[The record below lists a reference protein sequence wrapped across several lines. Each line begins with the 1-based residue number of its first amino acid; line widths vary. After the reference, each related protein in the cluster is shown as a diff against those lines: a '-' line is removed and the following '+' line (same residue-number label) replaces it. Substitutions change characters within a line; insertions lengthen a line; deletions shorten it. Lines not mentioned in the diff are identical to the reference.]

1 MTLEQRLDHV
11 EQQNE
16 RILQQNQR
24 IERKNRRLTT
34 ALTLTV
40 VAMCAGVTMAAIK
53 LPTDEEIMFDELIA
67 RSGTFGSISALDIIL
82 HNASGKPLVK
92 IDGQVG
98 SIQIR
103 DYDTN
108 EVVVK
113 IGSSGYGLNDETFGY
128 IDTYSSS
135 GAPQVHVGSTI
146 EGQGRI
152 ETYGSDRKGKGR
164 TLKPGP

>member
-1 MTLEQRLDHV
+1 MTIEQRLDQL
-11 EQQNE
+11 EQQT
-16 RILQQNQR
+16 QR

-34 ALTLTV
+34 ALTV
-40 VAMCAGVTMAAIK
+40 MGVAMCALVTVAAIK
-53 LPTDEEIMFDELIA
+53 LPTDEQIIFDELIA
-67 RSGTFGSISALDIIL
+67 QSGKFASISALDIIL
-82 HNASGKPLVK
+82 HNTSGKPLVK

-152 ETYGSDRKGKGR
+152 ETYGSDGKGEGR
-164 TLKPGP
+164 PLQRD

>member
-1 MTLEQRLDHV
+1 MQTIEERLEQL
-11 EQQNE
+11 E
-16 RILQQNQR
+16 LQNQR
-24 IERKNRRLTT
+24 IECKNKRLTA
-34 ALTLTV
+34 ALTLM
-40 VAMCAGVTMAAIK
+40 AMAICAVLTMAAIK

-67 RSGTFGSISALDIIL
+67 RSGKFASISALDIIL
-82 HNASGKPLVK
+82 HNTSGKPLVK

-98 SIQIR
+98 SILIR

-152 ETYGSDRKGKGR
+152 ETYGSDGKGMGR
-164 TLKPGP
+164 TLQPGP

>member
-1 MTLEQRLDHV
+1 MTLEQRM
-11 EQQNE
+11 E
-16 RILQQNQR
+16 RLEKHNW
-24 IERKNRRLTT
+24 RLTT
-34 ALTLTV
+34 ALMLMA
-40 VAMCAGVTMAAIK
+40 VAMCAAVTVAAIK

-67 RSGTFGSISALDIIL
+67 QSGNFASISALDIIL
-82 HNASGKPLVK
+82 HNTSGKPLVK

-152 ETYGSDRKGKGR
+152 ETYGSDGKGEGR
-164 TLKPGP
+164 TLQPGP

>member
-1 MTLEQRLDHV
+1 MTIEQRL
-11 EQQNE
+11 E
-16 RILQQNQR
+16 RLEKRN
-24 IERKNRRLTT
+24 KRLTAT
-34 ALTLTV
+34 LTLTV
-40 VAMCAGVTMAAIK
+40 VAMCAVVTVAAIK
-53 LPTDEEIMFDELIA
+53 LPTDEKTMFDELIA
-67 RSGTFGSISALDIIL
+67 NSGTFRSISALDIIL
-82 HNASGKPLVK
+82 HNTSGKPLVK

-98 SIQIR
+98 SILIR

-152 ETYGSDRKGKGR
+152 ETYGSDGKGEGR
-164 TLKPGP
+164 TLQPGP